1 MIRLD
6 KYLCDALDITR
17 KQACALLKTDE
28 VCIEGVACRSG
39 AQKLSYSANVTLNGR
54 PLNARQQRYF
64 MLNKPEG
71 FVCSHDDPHHP
82 TVFVLLDEI
91 GAHKLHIAGRLDAD
105 TTGLVLL
112 TDDGQWSHRITSP
125 KRKCAKIYDVKLAD
139 PVSDDTAQ
147 QFASGVQLRGEKQLT
162 KPAKLEII
170 TQNQVR
176 LTIFEG
182 KYHQVKRMFAA
193 VGNKVVGLHRHAIGE
208 LQLDQALQPG
218 EYRSLTEAEYQLFA
232 ASLAPHYV
240 DENNQ

>member
-6 KYLCDALDITR
+6 KYLCEALDITR
-17 KQACALLKTDE
+17 KQAGILLKTDE
-28 VCIEGVACRSG
+28 VCIEGVLCKSG
-39 AQKLSYSANVTLNGR
+39 AQKLSCDANVTLNGK
-54 PLNARQQRYF
+54 PLHFAQQRYF

-71 FVCSHDDPHHP
+71 VVCSHDDPHYP

-125 KRKCAKIYDVKLAD
+125 KRKCAKIYDVELAD
-139 PVSDDTAQ
+139 PVSEETAQ
-147 QFASGVQLRGEKQLT
+147 QFAQGVQLRGEKQLT

-170 TQNQVR
+170 SQNQVR

-193 VGNKVVGLHRHAIGE
+193 VGNKVISLHRHAIGE
-208 LQLDQALQPG
+208 LQLDPALQPG
-218 EYRSLTEAEYQLFA
+218 EYRPLTEAECQLFA
-232 ASLAPHYV
+232 APLASHEI
-240 DENNQ
+240 DEHN